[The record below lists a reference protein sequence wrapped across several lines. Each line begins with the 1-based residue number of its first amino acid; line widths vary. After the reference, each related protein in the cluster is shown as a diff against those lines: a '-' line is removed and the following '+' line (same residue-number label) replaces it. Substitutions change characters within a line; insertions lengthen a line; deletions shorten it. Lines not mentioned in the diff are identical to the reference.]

1 MSFEDILIL
10 VRGDG
15 EDRETAT
22 DGNMN
27 EEDRLAVV
35 DINDPQS
42 LPIERIYYV
51 ITSRRVSIDV
61 W

>member
-10 VRGDG
+10 VRG
-15 EDRETAT
+15 EDREIAT

>member
-10 VRGDG
+10 VRG
-15 EDRETAT
+15 EDREIAT

-27 EEDRLAVV
+27 EEDRVAVV
-35 DINDPQS
+35 DIKDPQS

>member
-1 MSFEDILIL
+1 MSFEVILIL

-27 EEDRLAVV
+27 EEDRVAVV
-35 DINDPQS
+35 DIKDPQS
-42 LPIERIYYV
+42 LPIERIYL
-51 ITSRRVSIDV
+51 
-61 W
+61 